1 MQPVTEPRASASGGV
16 SPATAFLQIPLVT
29 RSLWILLLTVGACL
43 GQQFTIARDG
53 EAVADLS
60 LRTSGAEWAT
70 ATVRIDGAREQHVIV
85 WAGPVRHTYRVF
97 LGRVAAGA
105 HRLSIS
111 GEGVEAGA
119 IRVTATDD
127 PVVAQAPVLYARKN
141 TIGRFS
147 DVPLLMY
154 AEPDGDALVYTV
166 VFSNED
172 GGTSTRALM
181 ARWGRT
187 TDIEYVYR
195 VSAGGA
201 IVQGKDHI
209 DRPFDGKYEDRHP
222 LLMPITDNNMIGAAE
237 DSPLRFQLAPVQ
249 VDLSAS
255 SREAVMDSEPLT
267 YAVMAKELEREGK
280 LRPFGTVEGENISDV
295 RNYAFFEYRA
305 THKQSAMTVQ
315 VALRDGRVFA
325 SDLGRIDYAI
335 SRDAW
340 VRTTV
345 ELPPATK
352 PDDISTVGFHCIV
365 APPTKRGDAMP
376 HSGTCELQRVSK
388 MFFLDEQYRPG
399 KSLLRMEKPVTLP
412 AGHAILLK
420 P

>member
-1 MQPVTEPRASASGGV
+1 MRFLC
-16 SPATAFLQIPLVT
+16 AFV
-29 RSLWILLLTVGACL
+29 LTVAVCA
-43 GQQFTIARDG
+43 GQQFTMPREA
-53 EAVADLS
+53 EAVAELT
-60 LRTSGAEWAT
+60 LRTTGAEWAT
-70 ATVRIDGAREQHVIV
+70 ATVRVDGSREQHVIL
-85 WAGPVRHTYRVF
+85 WAGPTKHIYRIF
-97 LGRVAAGA
+97 LGRLASGA
-105 HRLSIS
+105 HTLNVS

-119 IRVTATDD
+119 VRVTPSDD
-127 PVVAQAPVLYARKN
+127 PVIAQAPVLYARKN
-141 TIGRFS
+141 TIGKFT

-154 AEPDGDALVYTV
+154 AERDGDALVYTV

-195 VSAGGA
+195 VSPQGA
-201 IVQGKDHI
+201 IVQGKDHV
-209 DRPFDGKYEDRHP
+209 DRAFDGKYEGKHP
-222 LLMPITDNNMIGAAE
+222 LLMPITNNNMIGAAE
-237 DSPLRFQLAPVQ
+237 DSPLRFQLAPVL
-249 VDLSAS
+249 VDLSNA
-255 SREAVMDSEPLT
+255 SRESVMDAEPLT

-280 LRPFGTVEGENISDV
+280 LRPFGTVQGENISDV

-305 THKQSAMTVQ
+305 THKQSALTVS

-335 SRDAW
+335 SRDGW

-345 ELPPATK
+345 ELPPGTK
-352 PDDISTVGFHCIV
+352 PADIATVGFGCIV
-365 APPTKRGDAMP
+365 APPAKRGDPMP
-376 HSGTCELQRVSK
+376 HSGNCELQRVSK

-399 KSLLRMEKPVTLP
+399 KNLLVVDKPVTLP
-412 AGHAILLK
+412 TGRAVLLK

>member
-1 MQPVTEPRASASGGV
+1 MRLICALAFAAGV
-16 SPATAFLQIPLVT
+16 SF
-29 RSLWILLLTVGACL
+29 
-43 GQQFTIARDG
+43 GQQFTMPREG
-53 EAVADLS
+53 EAVAELS
-60 LRTSGAEWAT
+60 LRTTGAEWAT
-70 ATVRIDGAREQHVIV
+70 ATVRVDGGREQHVVV
-85 WAGPVRHTYRVF
+85 WAGPTLHTYRIF
-97 LGRVAAGA
+97 LGRLGAGS
-105 HRLSIS
+105 HTLNIS
-111 GEGVEAGA
+111 GDGVENGA
-119 IRVTATDD
+119 VRVTPSDG
-127 PVVAQAPVLYARKN
+127 PVIAQAPVLYARKN
-141 TIGRFS
+141 TIGKFT

-154 AEPDGDALVYTV
+154 AERDGDALVYTV

-195 VSAGGA
+195 VSPAGA

-209 DRPFDGKYEDRHP
+209 DRAFDGKYEDRHP
-222 LLMPITDNNMIGAAE
+222 LLMPITNNNMIGAAE
-237 DSPLRFQLAPVQ
+237 DSPLRFQLAPVL
-249 VDLSAS
+249 VDLSNA
-255 SREAVMDSEPLT
+255 SRESVMDAEPLT

-280 LRPFGTVEGENISDV
+280 LRPFGTVQGENISDV

-305 THKQSAMTVQ
+305 THKQSALTVS

-335 SRDAW
+335 SRDGW

-345 ELPPATK
+345 ELPPGTK
-352 PDDISTVGFHCIV
+352 PADIATVGFQCIV
-365 APPTKRGDAMP
+365 APPVKRGDAMP

-388 MFFLDEQYRPG
+388 MFFLDGQYRPG
-399 KSLLRMEKPVTLP
+399 KSLLRMDKPLTIPTGQSV
-412 AGHAILLK
+412 LLK